1 MIVVQQV
8 LILFFMIITGFV
20 AKRLKIISNDLNEG
34 MINLVLYVM
43 LPSLIL
49 TSMNFDFS
57 LEMLVKSGKILLI
70 SLVIYFIIMLFSF
83 LIPKIVGGEISQKVI
98 YQYAFI
104 FVNVAY
110 MGYPVVNSV
119 YGKIGVFYTAIF
131 NLPFNLFIWTV
142 GLWILTK
149 DHEEF
154 KGQVSSFELKKFI
167 NPAIISVFVGFALFL
182 FSIHLPDIV
191 YDTLGILGGATMPLS
206 MIFIGSILADVDSRD
221 ILTDKKALVYSVLR
235 QTLVPLAVLYLL
247 KALGFTG
254 YMVGIPAVI
263 SGMPTAANTALMAS
277 KYKNDYHLASRLVFI
292 STFVSIFTIPVI
304 VMLV

>member
-1 MIVVQQV
+1 MVVVQQV

-20 AKRLKIISNDLNEG
+20 AKRLKIISNELNDG

-57 LEMLVKSGKILLI
+57 PEMLIKSGKILLI
-70 SLVIYFIIMLFSF
+70 SLVIYFVIMLFSF
-83 LIPKIVGGEISQKVI
+83 FIPKIVGGEISQKVI

-131 NLPFNLFIWTV
+131 NLPFNLFIWTF

-154 KGQVSSFELKKFI
+154 KGQVSSFEFKKFI
-167 NPAIISVFVGFALFL
+167 NPAIISVFVGFILFL
-182 FSIHLPDIV
+182 FSIHLPEII

-235 QTLVPLAVLYLL
+235 QTLVPLAVLYSL

>member
-1 MIVVQQV
+1 MVVVTQV

-20 AKRLKIISNDLNEG
+20 AKRFEIIKNEMNEG
-34 MINLVLYVM
+34 LINLVLYVM

-49 TSMNFDFS
+49 TSMDFDFS
-57 LEMLVKSGKILLI
+57 PEILAKSGKIFVI
-70 SLVIYFIIMLFSF
+70 SIVIYSVIMAISF
-83 LIPKIVGGEISQKVI
+83 LIPKIVGGEKSQTAI

-154 KGQVSSFELKKFI
+154 KGQVASFEIKRFL
-167 NPAIISVFVGFALFL
+167 NPAIIAVFAGFILFL
-182 FSIHLPDIV
+182 FSIRLPQII
-191 YDTLGILGGATMPLS
+191 YDTLGTLGSATMPLS
-206 MIFIGSILADVDSRD
+206 MIFIGSVLADVEIKD
-221 ILTDKKALVYSVLR
+221 ILTDKKALAYSVLR
-235 QTLVPLAVLYLL
+235 QTLVPLVILYSL

-277 KYKNDYHLASRLVFI
+277 KYKNDYHLASRLVFV

>member
-1 MIVVQQV
+1 MVVVQQV
-8 LILFFMIITGFV
+8 LILFFMIIIGFV
-20 AKRLKIISNDLNEG
+20 AKRIKIISNEMNDS
-34 MINLVLYVM
+34 MINLVLHVM
-43 LPSLIL
+43 LPALIM

-57 LEMLVKSGKILLI
+57 PEILVKSGKILVI
-70 SLVIYFIIMLFSF
+70 SIVIFSVIIAISF
-83 LIPKIVGGEISQKVI
+83 LIPKIVGGEKRQTVI

-131 NLPFNLFIWTV
+131 NLPFNLLIWTF

-154 KGQVSSFELKKFI
+154 KGQVSSFEIKRFI
-167 NPAIISVFVGFALFL
+167 NPAIIAVFIGFFLFL
-182 FSIHLPDIV
+182 FSIRMPQII
-191 YDTLGILGGATMPLS
+191 YDTLGMIGSATMPLS
-206 MIFIGSILADVDSRD
+206 MIFIGSILADVEIND
-221 ILTDKKALVYSVLR
+221 ILTDRKALVYSVLR
-235 QTLVPLAVLYLL
+235 QTLVPLAILYSL

-277 KYKNDYHLASRLVFI
+277 KYKNDYHLASRLVFV